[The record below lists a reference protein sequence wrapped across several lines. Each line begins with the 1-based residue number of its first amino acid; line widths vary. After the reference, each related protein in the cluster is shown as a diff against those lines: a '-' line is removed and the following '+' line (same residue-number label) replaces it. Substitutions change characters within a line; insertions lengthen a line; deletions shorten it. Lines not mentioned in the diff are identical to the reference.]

1 MDDNGDY
8 CKGMIQFGEDVYYFD
23 EETGVM
29 LTSCWV
35 KINEVMMLYFDDD
48 GKLVL
53 YKLIADDGT
62 WYYLKANGEM
72 AAGEYWRG
80 YWLKEKGVATC

>member
-1 MDDNGDY
+1 MR
-8 CKGMIQFGEDVYYFD
+8 I
-23 EETGVM
+23 
-29 LTSCWV
+29 
-35 KINEVMMLYFDDD
+35 
-48 GKLVL
+48 
-53 YKLIADDGT
+53 DGT